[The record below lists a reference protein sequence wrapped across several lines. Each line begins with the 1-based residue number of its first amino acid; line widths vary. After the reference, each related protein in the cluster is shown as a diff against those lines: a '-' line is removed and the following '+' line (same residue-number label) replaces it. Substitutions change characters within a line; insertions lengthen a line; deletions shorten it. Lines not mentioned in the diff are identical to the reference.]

1 MEKEKNER
9 YVYCYEPYD
18 GDSFI
23 WDSKQNLRIDNLSVC
38 ANVMNTLN
46 EEAERWKAHK
56 EWDCKTIQEQGDKLE
71 ELEHRL
77 ANCIEPKFTI
87 GQEVWGI
94 DIVRKDN
101 IDSFIVR
108 EICYCADY
116 GLYYKTDIGVD
127 VYEYYFK
134 LFATE
139 EEAKAKLEELKNG

>member
-23 WDSKQNLRIDNLSVC
+23 WDIKKDSKIEDLSEC

-71 ELEHRL
+71 ELETRL
-77 ANCIEPKFTI
+77 SNCIEPKFKV
-87 GQEVWGI
+87 GQEVWVVLDG
-94 DIVRKDN
+94 VKKDVVEN
-101 IDSFIVR
+101 NWFLCSLEKSR
-108 EICYCADY
+108 L
-116 GLYYKTDIGVD
+116 GLYEDY
-127 VYEYYFK
+127 

-139 EEAKAKLEELKNG
+139 EEAIAKLEEIQNG